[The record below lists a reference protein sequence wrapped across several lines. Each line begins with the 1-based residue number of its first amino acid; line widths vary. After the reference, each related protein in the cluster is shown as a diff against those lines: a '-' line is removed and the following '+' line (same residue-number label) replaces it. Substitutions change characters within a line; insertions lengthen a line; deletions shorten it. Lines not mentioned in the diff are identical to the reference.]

1 MTKNLTEG
9 KPLGLL
15 FIRFAFPILL
25 SMLFQQFYNLIDT
38 MIVGR
43 SLGAEALAAVGSTGA
58 LNFMIIGFLQRRLRR
73 VRHSHGTGL
82 WWGKK
87 KMP

>member
-15 FIRFAFPILL
+15 IRFAFPILL

-43 SLGAEALAAVGSTGA
+43 SLGAEALAAGV
-58 LNFMIIGFLQRRLRR
+58 RRSSR
-73 VRHSHGTGL
+73 
-82 WWGKK
+82 
-87 KMP
+87 